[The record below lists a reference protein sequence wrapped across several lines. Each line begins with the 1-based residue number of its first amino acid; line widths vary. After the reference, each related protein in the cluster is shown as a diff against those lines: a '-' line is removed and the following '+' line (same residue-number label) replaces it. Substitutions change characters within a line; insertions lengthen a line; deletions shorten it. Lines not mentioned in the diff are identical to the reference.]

1 MPKRMEEDEAEW
13 ESRREA
19 ILNLYLHQDRPLHD
33 VIQMLADQG
42 FQRTTPPG
50 IELSTP
56 PSTPLAEDV
65 ELTDEQEKHMGSLQV
80 ADKAIVLDAE
90 DIQLPE
96 HTDAPLIR
104 QLDISASTV
113 HVSTAISNPNSASE
127 TWLRVVTSPSPQFTE
142 PWTKPFLF
150 SKPAYDSSREMTFSR
165 QTVAPPDTSLQTQV
179 CLSQRHSI
187 PKLAS
192 HVHPL
197 LHYVLSIQT
206 NTEEILNNLTRRTK
220 DNDHTLFLQSLLVS
234 QTLDTELKHFAQK
247 FLVEATIAGDLPLV
261 ERLVGV
267 GVDINAR
274 SAQGGDMEVLREVTA
289 LQMAVYNRR
298 EDLIKYLL
306 CHGADDW
313 RARYRGANGWVEG
326 SVLDIVMEMG
336 SQSEWRVEDPGQND
350 MISSS
355 ILEVLLTFRSRT
367 KDQPVRILLRATRLA
382 VLRNRMDLVRILF
395 RHYPALLEEARSE
408 PWLLLEAAATTD
420 SVTMFETLISM
431 GLDVNSTDLRGYG
444 SVMASAAQHSNMQL
458 ITYPLQIAAWNGH
471 AGIARMLIDHYAD
484 VNAKSSE
491 DALLLPALDSKR
503 TPIWSSVPKHQTP
516 IRIAFERDHPKVFKV
531 LSENGATMVA
541 SYSDE
546 GLAVLCDAIV
556 QGNTK
561 LAEHLLI
568 EGASKLSRHTIREG
582 SRALVLAVRHENS
595 SMIDIL
601 LRAGFCPYDTVDP
614 ESEGLEDLDDRHMFF
629 TRESPFEVAL
639 EHQKTD
645 PLRKFL
651 AFSPEVLDKEQ
662 RTARYRQLSAAYA
675 SALCSENSILENAI
689 LLETDL
695 NPDKIDRIMGVNYV
709 EQRLHFALQHAAMS
723 KRYAKVERLLD
734 AGAMPNSPNTFTAD
748 VGRIWTPLQYAATH
762 DNVSI
767 VKKLIAAGA
776 NVNAPAAFIDGMTAL
791 QSAAINGNSEM
802 LELLIK
808 AGANVNAPPGGY
820 NGRTALEG
828 AAEAGKYD
836 IAVYLLITGADIRG
850 RDNLNY
856 RRTIYRAWK
865 NGCIELAD
873 MAQEWKITQYGPQ
886 DCKKITEVVE
896 SITSEELD
904 FASGDAMRE
913 YSSQMLDYDSEE
925 EEDNVEFSAE
935 D

>member
-1 MPKRMEEDEAEW
+1 
-13 ESRREA
+13 
-19 ILNLYLHQDRPLHD
+19 
-33 VIQMLADQG
+33 
-42 FQRTTPPG
+42 
-50 IELSTP
+50 
-56 PSTPLAEDV
+56 
-65 ELTDEQEKHMGSLQV
+65 
-80 ADKAIVLDAE
+80 
-90 DIQLPE
+90 
-96 HTDAPLIR
+96 
-104 QLDISASTV
+104 
-113 HVSTAISNPNSASE
+113 
-127 TWLRVVTSPSPQFTE
+127 
-142 PWTKPFLF
+142 
-150 SKPAYDSSREMTFSR
+150 
-165 QTVAPPDTSLQTQV
+165 
-179 CLSQRHSI
+179 
-187 PKLAS
+187 
-192 HVHPL
+192 
-197 LHYVLSIQT
+197 
-206 NTEEILNNLTRRTK
+206 
-220 DNDHTLFLQSLLVS
+220 
-234 QTLDTELKHFAQK
+234 
-247 FLVEATIAGDLPLV
+247 
-261 ERLVGV
+261 
-267 GVDINAR
+267 
-274 SAQGGDMEVLREVTA
+274 
-289 LQMAVYNRR
+289 
-298 EDLIKYLL
+298 
-306 CHGADDW
+306 
-313 RARYRGANGWVEG
+313 
-326 SVLDIVMEMG
+326 
-336 SQSEWRVEDPGQND
+336 
-350 MISSS
+350 
-355 ILEVLLTFRSRT
+355 
-367 KDQPVRILLRATRLA
+367 
-382 VLRNRMDLVRILF
+382 
-395 RHYPALLEEARSE
+395 
-408 PWLLLEAAATTD
+408 
-420 SVTMFETLISM
+420 
-431 GLDVNSTDLRGYG
+431 
-444 SVMASAAQHSNMQL
+444 
-458 ITYPLQIAAWNGH
+458 
-471 AGIARMLIDHYAD
+471 
-484 VNAKSSE
+484 
-491 DALLLPALDSKR
+491 
-503 TPIWSSVPKHQTP
+503 
-516 IRIAFERDHPKVFKV
+516 
-531 LSENGATMVA
+531 
-541 SYSDE
+541 
-546 GLAVLCDAIV
+546 
-556 QGNTK
+556 
-561 LAEHLLI
+561 
-568 EGASKLSRHTIREG
+568 
-582 SRALVLAVRHENS
+582 
-595 SMIDIL
+595 MIDIL

-836 IAVYLLITGADIRG
+836 IAVYLLTTGADIRG

-873 MAQEWKITQYGPQ
+873 MVQEWKITQYGPQ

>member
-1 MPKRMEEDEAEW
+1 
-13 ESRREA
+13 
-19 ILNLYLHQDRPLHD
+19 
-33 VIQMLADQG
+33 
-42 FQRTTPPG
+42 
-50 IELSTP
+50 
-56 PSTPLAEDV
+56 
-65 ELTDEQEKHMGSLQV
+65 MGSLQV

-458 ITYPLQIAAWNGH
+458 ITYLLKCHIDINGVAYGLGHSDDFRRDIAMSERKLQSMHGMAALHIAVLRSDEPLTRLLLHYAANSNQLCHRYPLQIAAWNGH

-546 GLAVLCDAIV
+546 GLAVLCDAIA

-836 IAVYLLITGADIRG
+836 IAVYLLTTGADIRG

-873 MAQEWKITQYGPQ
+873 MVQEWKITQYGPQ